1 MVVVVVHN
9 FSFSTSH
16 TMATNGI
23 APSFYVHPDPPKY
36 LLGLVLNT
44 LNACPNGIDI
54 TEVLSAEGGN
64 GTISLSG
71 RDDVQVIIELVDE
84 RSSCG
89 DVELGDLILGDVVQM
104 LNESTKG
111 VAVGGNDDVLA
122 GLEVRGNLV
131 LPVGEDTVEGGGEGL
146 GEVLVE
152 GVAGVPGVVGRV
164 VLRGGVDG
172 GRGDVVRTTPDEDLV
187 LAVLVDGLLL
197 VEALE
202 GTVVTLVELPGLV
215 GGDPH
220 EVGLLEDVP
229 QSADGTLQE
238 GGVGNGGLEALGL
251 DELTSLDDLLVALGA
266 ERDIDPSGELVLKI
280 PSGLAVTD
288 KDEGRLVGSLSS
300 GEAVISCHRKYRPE
314 KIHSLQHSNAIAV
327 VDERENE

>member
-1 MVVVVVHN
+1 M
-9 FSFSTSH
+9 TKRYRL
-16 TMATNGI
+16 
-23 APSFYVHPDPPKY
+23 PSFYGYPILPRFD
-36 LLGLVLNT
+36 LFGLVLDT

-64 GTISLSG
+64 GTISRSG

-84 RSSCG
+84 RSSGG

-104 LNESTKG
+104 LNEGTEG

-122 GLEVRGNLV
+122 GLEVGGNLV

-152 GVAGVPGVVGRV
+152 GVAGVPGVVGGV
-164 VLRGGVDG
+164 VLGGGVDG

-220 EVGLLEDVP
+220 KVGLLKDVP
-229 QSADGTLQE
+229 QSADGALQE
-238 GGVGNGGLEALGL
+238 GGVGDGGLEALGL
-251 DELTSLDDLLVALGA
+251 DELTGLDDLLVALGA

-280 PSGLAVTD
+280 PGGLAVTD
-288 KDEGRLVGSLSS
+288 KDEGRLIGSLNS
-300 GEAVISCHRKYRPE
+300 GEAIMPSQVSAREDSLFIAFECNCGCGGTRKIMSDVLRP
-314 KIHSLQHSNAIAV
+314 KIQRN
-327 VDERENE
+327 